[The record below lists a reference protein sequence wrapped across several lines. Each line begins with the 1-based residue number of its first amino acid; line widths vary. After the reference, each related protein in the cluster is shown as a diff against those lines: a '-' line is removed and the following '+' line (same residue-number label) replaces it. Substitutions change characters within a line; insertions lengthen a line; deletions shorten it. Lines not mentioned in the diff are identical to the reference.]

1 MKAALIWGINVI
13 LMALI
18 PELFTKP
25 AEELREPVTFVYG
38 TLECAVYENS
48 VEVTAPTWWGSFYKP
63 EQIAS
68 IEDAICVN
76 IRSAC
81 RADLRPIVYAI
92 GRAENGRPGREFGVL
107 YKNANTFRQQAGQC
121 AATVQKNWDRWNNGT
136 KDVPFLVFLRNRYCP
151 VGAENDPQGLNNNW
165 LKNVTFFSQL

>member
-1 MKAALIWGINVI
+1 MKATLIWGINVI
-13 LMALI
+13 LMTVL
-18 PELFTKP
+18 PKLFTKP
-25 AEELREPVTFVYG
+25 VEELREPLTFVHS
-38 TLECAVYENS
+38 TLECAVYEEG
-48 VEVTAPTWWGSFYKP
+48 VEVFTPTWCSTFYTTA
-63 EQIAS
+63 QIAS
-68 IEDAICVN
+68 IEDAICTN
-76 IRSAC
+76 IRPEC

-121 AATVQKNWDRWNNGT
+121 AATVQKNWDRWTNGT

-151 VGAENDPQGLNNNW
+151 IGAENDPQGLNNNW